1 MGSKFWF
8 LPMSFIILSLS
19 TTIMNHANISKGQA
33 IISND
38 YSFLFIMAMLTIAV
52 LLEFVYLFVEKM
64 VLE

>member
-19 TTIMNHANISKGQA
+19 TAVINLGNVMRDKP
-33 IISND
+33 IIASD
-38 YSFLFIMAMLTIAV
+38 YSFLFIMAMLAV
-52 LLEFVYLFVEKM
+52 AVMLEFVYLFVEKM